1 MPQFYA
7 NHYIE
12 GLLPSYDFNV
22 EELETG
28 QILIDTSKVL
38 NTNII
43 DKKVWSMIIFNG
55 KLYSVD
61 AANSGKEKTV
71 YVPSVTL
78 NDPQGAKY
86 NANMDVLDMAKIQP
100 KDTTVSASRTA
111 NMEAAKKFYEEMDD
125 SYLENLNSAFE
136 SLEGGGYDKEESMSQ
151 LEQILC

>member
-1 MPQFYA
+1 
-7 NHYIE
+7 
-12 GLLPSYDFNV
+12 
-22 EELETG
+22 
-28 QILIDTSKVL
+28 
-38 NTNII
+38 
-43 DKKVWSMIIFNG
+43 MIIFNG

-100 KDTTVSASRTA
+100 RDIKVSDNRTTNTKTD
-111 NMEAAKKFYEEMDD
+111 KKFYEEMDD

-136 SLEGGGYDKEESMSQ
+136 SLEGEGYDKEESMSQ